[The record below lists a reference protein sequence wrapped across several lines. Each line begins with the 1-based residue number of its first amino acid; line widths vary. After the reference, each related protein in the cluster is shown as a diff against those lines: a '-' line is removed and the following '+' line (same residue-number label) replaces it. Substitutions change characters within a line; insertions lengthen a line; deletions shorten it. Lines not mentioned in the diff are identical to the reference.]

1 MRALATRGE
10 PPQAHDRKPKSTPDW
25 ESIRIFMEVVRHGS
39 MRSAAERM
47 SLSFSVLRR
56 RIACLEQ
63 QLDTPLLTRH
73 TDGVR
78 LTAEGQKVFEAGCQ
92 MEVASFGLIRAVDAT
107 VPNVAGKVKI
117 AVTEG
122 TGTFWL
128 APRLVEFQR
137 AYPKLLVDLKCLMS
151 PADVSTLEADLAV
164 QLVKPSTLELKVV
177 RLGYLHT
184 MPFAAQSY
192 VNTYGLPTT
201 FEELKRHRFVLH
213 ISEQT
218 QAKELFN
225 RYVPDL
231 PAIGTIALQ
240 TNVASAHLWAVS
252 KGAGIGWLPTYTH
265 FIGGPAV
272 PIEVGP
278 RFVFD
283 IWLTYHPDAAK
294 IARVRRVIDW
304 VKDSFDAQK
313 FPWFG
318 EQFIH
323 PYDLPKAY
331 RGEPLVNMFG
341 GFTHS
346 RASQTFG
353 SV

>member
-1 MRALATRGE
+1 
-10 PPQAHDRKPKSTPDW
+10 
-25 ESIRIFMEVVRHGS
+25 MEVVRHGS
-39 MRSAAERM
+39 IRSAADRL

-56 RIACLEQ
+56 RIVCLEQ
-63 QLDTPLLTRH
+63 QLNTPLLTRH
-73 TDGVR
+73 THGVR
-78 LTAEGQKVFEAGCQ
+78 LTAEGQQVFEAGCR
-92 MEVASFGLIRAVDAT
+92 MEAASFGLIRAVDAT
-107 VPNVAGKVKI
+107 APKIAGKVKI

-151 PADVSTLEADLAV
+151 PVDVASLEADLAV

-201 FEELKRHRFVLH
+201 FEDLKSHRAVLH
-213 ISEQT
+213 VADQT
-218 QAKELFN
+218 QAQALFN
-225 RYVPDL
+225 QYAADL
-231 PAIGTIALQ
+231 PQIGTVALQ

-272 PIEVGP
+272 PIDVGP

-294 IARVRRVIDW
+294 IARVRRIIDW

-346 RASQTFG
+346 RVSQKAFDRFG
-353 SV
+353 SGV